1 MSTEKK
7 SPTDF
12 VKFIYGRPVIVK
24 LYSGLVYKGGYS
36 LYYWFLGVL
45 TCLDGYMNVVLEQ
58 AEEYENDEFKSRYN
72 DCFIRGNNGT
82 FQLYAL
88 FLVIYLAPN
97 DNV

>member
-24 LYSGLVYKGGYS
+24 LYSGLVYK
-36 LYYWFLGVL
+36 GVL

-72 DCFIRGNNGT
+72 DCFIRGNN
-82 FQLYAL
+82 
-88 FLVIYLAPN
+88 VIYLAPN

>member
-1 MSTEKK
+1 
-7 SPTDF
+7 
-12 VKFIYGRPVIVK
+12 
-24 LYSGLVYKGGYS
+24 
-36 LYYWFLGVL
+36 
-45 TCLDGYMNVVLEQ
+45 MNVVLEQ

-82 FQLYAL
+82 FRLYAL